1 MLGFWYFG
9 YVGLGPLGI
18 GCPAQ
23 TLPLSA
29 VPAGQIGCVTH
40 CPFWKLRGAGHAVN
54 VMQFDV
60 GGGPGLKVQATH
72 VPVVGSTGFDSPPP
86 STGQTAVFTHCPFWG
101 PKPDGHVGCAS
112 HRPVPKLNVVPV
124 GQLGPLSSWW

>member
-1 MLGFWYFG
+1 M
-9 YVGLGPLGI
+9 
-18 GCPAQ
+18 
-23 TLPLSA
+23 
-29 VPAGQIGCVTH
+29 
-40 CPFWKLRGAGHAVN
+40 N

-124 GQLGPLSSWW
+124 GQLGPCPAGGKAALTDLGDNIGCVFIAAAIRNIAMKIALTVNTPKH